1 MNTKTRLT
9 LENADDSLT
18 ARLEY
23 TLGNGESIVMTMQLP
38 VTSQGAP
45 SRQIQE
51 VEAAVLERTKM
62 ICEHM
67 LRTIHKEP

>member
-9 LENADDSLT
+9 LENNEDALV

-38 VTSQGAP
+38 MTGAGAP
-45 SRQIQE
+45 SRQIQQ

-67 LRTIHKEP
+67 LDTIRTER